1 MRRALASVRRPI
13 YSGCVRPFTGVSRA
27 TKEGDPGETA
37 LGQEVCCDKEKD
49 KKGTVAAGRVITP
62 ELDKQEYAPEGM
74 GMDPAEQ
81 GAWFKPGDSAGGEE
95 LWGGEKGKKKNE
107 RDEDKKAGLVE
118 DKITGETLRDA
129 DVLVDRKS
137 G

>member
-1 MRRALASVRRPI
+1 MSSHLSWTSRSTHPKGWGWTPR
-13 YSGCVRPFTGVSRA
+13 SRA
-27 TKEGDPGETA
+27 
-37 LGQEVCCDKEKD
+37 
-49 KKGTVAAGRVITP
+49 R
-62 ELDKQEYAPEGM
+62 
-74 GMDPAEQ
+74 
-81 GAWFKPGDSAGGEE
+81 FKPGDSAGGEE